1 MTTEIKTEG
10 IQTTIQIMD
19 MTTET
24 IIKIITRAIT
34 ETIARKSLAK
44 KNLKF
49 SIDL

>member
-1 MTTEIKTEG
+1 MTTEIKTED
-10 IQTTIQIMD
+10 IQTTIQ